1 MQSAAVS
8 LKTPLVLLNVFLRT
22 FHDRAKAAR
31 ISSLE
36 LLPLPS
42 RLLRAYLQHLQCSR
56 PREWS
61 AEEPYGIHR

>member
-61 AEEPYGIHR
+61 SEEPYGIHR